1 MDSSAMTNSSRY
13 DSGAKGCS
21 KDSQQ
26 HLRFECNLD
35 FIM

>member
-13 DSGAKGCS
+13 DSGANGCS

-26 HLRFECNLD
+26 HLFECNLD